1 LRGAANDPLIV
12 VFCQRYVKGTG
23 IGTVVSVM
31 LPYSISLLLL
41 RTAFLVVYWMI
52 GIPLGLQAPYVYP

>member
-1 LRGAANDPLIV
+1 MLIV

-31 LPYSISLLLL
+31 LPYSISLILLW
-41 RTAFLVVYWMI
+41 TAFLVIYWLV